1 MLLVT
6 EENEIILTEGI
17 ADRFV
22 LDDGRSETVQVL
34 KQ

>member
-1 MLLVT
+1 MLLLYVYL
-6 EENEIILTEGI
+6 LTEGI